1 MSERLVPDLAGAV
14 LDGTPIDWAGAES
27 SADETSRPVLA
38 ELKVLAALADVH
50 RQQSHQDGAGPG
62 DQADTLTRWGHLRA
76 LERIGSGAFG
86 EVYRAWD
93 TRLDR
98 EVALK
103 LIDADHTTADD
114 SSSSI
119 IHEGRLLA
127 RVRHPN
133 VVTIYGAERIGAR
146 IGLWMEFVRGRSLK
160 QIVGGGKVFSGAEAI
175 QIGIDV
181 AHAVAAVHGAGVLHR
196 DVKAQNVML
205 AEDGRAVLMDFGTG
219 RELLDNDSA
228 DVAGT
233 PLYLAPEVLA
243 GSDATIQSDVYSLG
257 VLLYFLVTSSYPVR
271 GQSVSD
277 LRLAH
282 QRHERIPIRAARH
295 GSKLSPKLARIIERA
310 IDPRPDGRYAG
321 ADALAADLAALQL
334 RPALA
339 RLTYATGAAA
349 VLLLIVGLGWEAV
362 GRRVGS
368 SRTPSALL
376 ASVAGRSAAVPQHV
390 IPSQPIIAVLPFENL
405 SDEPGS
411 DDFVDGL
418 TDEIIRT
425 LSAIQG
431 LHVRSRGS
439 SFVFTAEPRDLRD
452 VGQQLGVN
460 LVLEGSVLRSGNKLH
475 VNARLIQVAGNVSLW
490 SDQFDRELE
499 DIFAILDEIS
509 RAIANKLQLTL
520 GRAQRRYET
529 NVDAYE
535 LYLKG
540 RALIGRRGRNDVDGA
555 VPSMS
560 LENAAEVFRQVLVK
574 DPEFAPAHAGLA
586 TAYALMSLLPTGPP
600 GTLRPVEITDAI
612 VRPAAEKALDLD
624 PLLADAHAA
633 MALVHV
639 RDLDWSAAQKAFQRA
654 LELNRSLT
662 HVYTSYSYSTLRPL
676 GKWNEALRLLRVA
689 LQNDPFSL
697 DVQREIGAV
706 QLDAGQYEEAINT
719 LERVRAVEPDFPY
732 VDIHLAV
739 ALVLAG
745 RPAEALSV
753 FERIDRLSGRPRR
766 APQRALAYVALG
778 RRAEAE
784 ALAAEHAD
792 GLPSALVQIYA
803 ALGDKDRAF
812 DALERMAVIQP
823 LRMPLQL
830 VMPGIAS
837 LRGDPRLGALRQRF
851 HLPPQ

>member
-1 MSERLVPDLAGAV
+1 MTERVVPDLAGAV
-14 LDGTPIDWAGAES
+14 LDGTPIDWAGVES
-27 SADETSRPVLA
+27 SADERSRSVIA
-38 ELKVLAALADVH
+38 ELKVLASLADVH
-50 RQQSHQDGAGPG
+50 RRYAHHDGAVPPG
-62 DQADTLTRWGHLRA
+62 GQGDPSETLTHWGHLRA
-76 LERIGSGAFG
+76 LERIGRGAFG
-86 EVYRAWD
+86 DVYRAWD

-103 LIDADHTTADD
+103 LIDAEPAAGEAA
-114 SSSSI
+114 SSSI

-127 RVRHPN
+127 KVRHPN
-133 VVTIYGAERIGAR
+133 VVTIYGAARIGAR
-146 IGLWMEFVRGRSLK
+146 IGLWMEFVRGRTLR
-160 QIVGGGKVFSGAEAI
+160 QIVDAGKKFSGSEAVR
-175 QIGIDV
+175 IGIDV
-181 AHAVAAVHGAGVLHR
+181 AHAVAAVHGADVLHR
-196 DVKAQNVML
+196 DIKAQNVML

-219 RELLDNDSA
+219 REVGDDDSA

-243 GSDATIQSDVYSLG
+243 GGDATIQSDVYSLG
-257 VLLYFLVTSSYPVR
+257 VLLYFLVTGSYPVR
-271 GQSVSD
+271 GQTVSD

-282 QRHERIPIRAARH
+282 ERNERTPIRTARQ
-295 GSKLSPKLARIIERA
+295 GMELPPKLARIIERA
-310 IDPRPDGRYAG
+310 IDPRPDGRYDS
-321 ADALAADLAALQL
+321 ADALAADLTGLL
-334 RPALA
+334 PRPALP
-339 RLTYATGAAA
+339 RLPYAIAAAA
-349 VLLLIVGLGWEAV
+349 VLLLIAGLGWEAV

-376 ASVAGRSAAVPQHV
+376 AGVAGRRADV
-390 IPSQPIIAVLPFENL
+390 IPSPPILAVLPFKSL

-411 DDFVDGL
+411 GDFVDGL

-439 SFVFTAEPRDLRD
+439 SFLFKAEPRDLRD

-490 SDQFDRELE
+490 SDQFDRELK
-499 DIFAILDEIS
+499 DIFAIQDEIS
-509 RAIANKLQLTL
+509 RAIANELRLTL
-520 GRAQRRYET
+520 GSGQRRYET
-529 NVDAYE
+529 NVEAYE

-540 RALIGRRGRNDVDGA
+540 RALIGRRGRNDFDGA

-560 LENAAEVFRQVLVK
+560 IEQASEVFRQVLVK

-612 VRPAAEKALDLD
+612 IRPAAEKALDLD
-624 PLLADAHAA
+624 PELADAHAA
-633 MALVHV
+633 MALVYV

-654 LELNRSLT
+654 LELNPSLT

-706 QLDAGQYEEAINT
+706 QAHAGQYEDAIKT

-745 RPAEALSV
+745 RSAEALSV
-753 FERIDRLSGRPRR
+753 FERIDRLSRRPRR
-766 APQRALAYVALG
+766 APKRALAYIALG

-784 ALAAEHAD
+784 VLAAEHAD
-792 GLPSALVQIYA
+792 GLPSALVLIYA
-803 ALGDKDRAF
+803 ALGDKDRTF

-823 LRMPLQL
+823 LRVPLQL
-830 VMPGIAS
+830 VMPEMAS
-837 LRGDPRLGALRQRF
+837 LRGDPRLAALRQRF

>member
-14 LDGTPIDWAGAES
+14 LDGTRIDWAGAES
-27 SADETSRPVLA
+27 RADDTSRPVLA
-38 ELKVLAALADVH
+38 ELKVLAALAEVH
-50 RQQSHQDGAGPG
+50 RQQSLQDGAVPG
-62 DQADTLTRWGHLRA
+62 DQADAVTHWGHLRA
-76 LERIGSGAFG
+76 LERSGTGAFG

-93 TRLDR
+93 TRLAR
-98 EVALK
+98 EGALK
-103 LIDADHTTADD
+103 LIDADAGDTAAA
-114 SSSSI
+114 SSSL
-119 IHEGRLLA
+119 IHEGRLLG

-133 VVTIYGAERIGAR
+133 VVTIDGAEQIVAR

-160 QIVGGGKVFSGAEAI
+160 QIVAAGKVFSGAEALR
-175 QIGIDV
+175 IGIDV

-196 DVKAQNVML
+196 DIKAQNVML

-219 RELLDNDSA
+219 RELGDDSS

-243 GSDATIQSDVYSLG
+243 GGDATIQSDVYSLG
-257 VLLYFLVTSSYPVR
+257 VLLYYLVTGEYPVR
-271 GQSVSD
+271 ADTVSD

-282 QRHERIPIRAARH
+282 ERNQRTAIRAARN
-295 GSKLSPKLARIIERA
+295 GSNVSPKLARIIERA
-310 IDPRPDGRYAG
+310 IDSSPDGRYTG
-321 ADALAADLAALQL
+321 ADALAADLTALL
-334 RPALA
+334 PRPALG
-339 RLTYATGAAA
+339 RVPYAIAAAA
-349 VLLLIVGLGWEAV
+349 VLILIAGLAWEAV
-362 GRRVGS
+362 GRRMGS

-376 ASVAGRSAAVPQHV
+376 AGLAGRRADV
-390 IPSQPIIAVLPFENL
+390 IPSSPILAVLPFKSL
-405 SDEPGS
+405 SDEPGN

-431 LHVRSRGS
+431 PHVRSRGS
-439 SFVFTAEPRDLRD
+439 SFVFKAEPRDLRD

-460 LVLEGSVLRSGNKLH
+460 LVVEGSVLRSGNKLH
-475 VNARLIQVAGNVSLW
+475 VNARLIQVAGSVSLW
-490 SDQFDRELE
+490 SDQFDREFK
-499 DIFAILDEIS
+499 DIFAIQDEIS
-509 RAIANKLQLTL
+509 RAIANELGLTL
-520 GRAQRRYET
+520 GRGQRLYET

-540 RALIGRRGRNDVDGA
+540 RVLIGRRGRDNVDGA
-555 VPSMS
+555 VSPMS
-560 LENAAEVFRQVLVK
+560 LEKAAEVFRQVLVK
-574 DPEFAPAHAGLA
+574 DPEYAPAHAGLA
-586 TAYALMSLLPTGPP
+586 TAYGLMSLLPTGPP
-600 GTLRPVEITDAI
+600 GTTFRPVEIFDTI
-612 VRPAAEKALDLD
+612 IRPAAVKALELD
-624 PLLADAHAA
+624 PQLADAHAA

-639 RDLDWSAAQKAFQRA
+639 RDLDWPAAQKAFQRA
-654 LELNRSLT
+654 LELNPSLT

-676 GKWNEALRLLRVA
+676 GKHHEALRFLRVA
-689 LQNDPFSL
+689 LENDPLSL

-732 VDIHLAV
+732 VDIHLAA

-745 RPAEALSV
+745 RPAEALPV
-753 FERIDRLSGRPRR
+753 FERIDRRSRRPRR
-766 APQRALAYVALG
+766 APQWALAYVALG

-792 GLPSALVQIYA
+792 GLPSGQVAIYA

-812 DALERMAVIQP
+812 DALQRMAATQP

-830 VMPGIAS
+830 AMPAMAP
-837 LRGDPRLGALRQRF
+837 LRGDPRFTSLRERF
-851 HLPPQ
+851 RLPPQ